1 MDDNLKSK
9 LFIDGINLFNDKKFY
24 EAHESWEEL
33 WTEFNLDDALLIQGL
48 IQLSVAYFHITNINL
63 KGSKNLFNK
72 SLPKL
77 EKFKLKNNRN
87 INIQEIIDIAEIAL
101 QKVILIKNVN
111 DFDWNMV
118 PKIRINK

>member
-9 LFIDGINLFNDKKFY
+9 LFTDGINLFNDKKFY

-77 EKFKLKNNRN
+77 EKFKIKNNRN
-87 INIQEIIDIAEIAL
+87 INIQEIIDTAEIAL
-101 QKVILIKNVN
+101 QKVISIKNIN

-118 PKIRINK
+118 PKIKIDK

>member
-1 MDDNLKSK
+1 MDDYLKSK
-9 LFIDGINLFNDKKFY
+9 LFVDGIKLFNDKKFY

-77 EKFKLKNNRN
+77 EKFKIKNNRN
-87 INIQEIIDIAEIAL
+87 INIQEIIDTAEIAL
-101 QKVILIKNVN
+101 QKVISIKNIN

-118 PKIRINK
+118 PKIKIDK

>member
-87 INIQEIIDIAEIAL
+87 INVQEIIDTAEIAL
-101 QKVILIKNVN
+101 QKVISIKNVN

-118 PKIRINK
+118 PKIKIDK

>member
-87 INIQEIIDIAEIAL
+87 INVQEIIDIAEIAL

-111 DFDWNMV
+111 DFDWDMV

>member
-1 MDDNLKSK
+1 MDDNIKSK
-9 LFIDGINLFNDKKFY
+9 LFTDGINLFNDKKFY

-77 EKFKLKNNRN
+77 EKFKIKNNRN
-87 INIQEIIDIAEIAL
+87 INIQEIIDTAEIAL
-101 QKVILIKNVN
+101 QKVISIENIN

-118 PKIRINK
+118 PKIKIDK

>member
-1 MDDNLKSK
+1 MDDNLKNK

-77 EKFKLKNNRN
+77 EKFKLKNKRN
-87 INIQEIIDIAEIAL
+87 INVQEIIDIAEIAL
-101 QKVILIKNVN
+101 QKVISIKNVN
-111 DFDWNMV
+111 DFDWSMV
-118 PKIRINK
+118 PKIKIDK

>member
-9 LFIDGINLFNDKKFY
+9 LFTDGINLFNDKKFY

-77 EKFKLKNNRN
+77 EKFKIKNNRN
-87 INIQEIIDIAEIAL
+87 INIQEIIDTAEIAL
-101 QKVILIKNVN
+101 QKVISIENIN

-118 PKIRINK
+118 PKIKIDK

>member
-33 WTEFNLDDALLIQGL
+33 WTEFNLDDALLIQGP

-72 SLPKL
+72 SLPTL

-87 INIQEIIDIAEIAL
+87 INFQEIIDIAEIAL

>member
-77 EKFKLKNNRN
+77 EKFKIKNNRN
-87 INIQEIIDIAEIAL
+87 INVQEIINTAEIAL
-101 QKVILIKNVN
+101 QKVISIKNIN

-118 PKIRINK
+118 PKIKIDK

>member
-77 EKFKLKNNRN
+77 EKFKLKNKRN
-87 INIQEIIDIAEIAL
+87 INVQEIIDIAEIAL
-101 QKVILIKNVN
+101 QKVISIKNVN
-111 DFDWNMV
+111 DFDWSMV
-118 PKIRINK
+118 PKIKIDK

>member
-77 EKFKLKNNRN
+77 EKFKIKNNRN
-87 INIQEIIDIAEIAL
+87 INVQEIIDTAEIAL
-101 QKVILIKNVN
+101 QKVISIKNIN

-118 PKIRINK
+118 PKIKIDK

>member
-9 LFIDGINLFNDKKFY
+9 LFTDGINLFNDKKFY

-77 EKFKLKNNRN
+77 EKFKLKNKRN
-87 INIQEIIDIAEIAL
+87 INVQEIIDIAEIAL
-101 QKVILIKNVN
+101 QKVISIKNVN
-111 DFDWNMV
+111 DFDWSMV
-118 PKIRINK
+118 PKIKIDK

>member
-77 EKFKLKNNRN
+77 EKFKIKNNRN
-87 INIQEIIDIAEIAL
+87 INIQEIINTAEIAL
-101 QKVILIKNVN
+101 QKVISIKNIN

-118 PKIRINK
+118 PKIKIDK

>member
-87 INIQEIIDIAEIAL
+87 INVQEIIDIAEIAL

-118 PKIRINK
+118 PKIRIDK

>member
-87 INIQEIIDIAEIAL
+87 INVQEIIDIAEIAL

>member
-1 MDDNLKSK
+1 MDDNIKSK
-9 LFIDGINLFNDKKFY
+9 LFTDGINLFNDKKFY

-77 EKFKLKNNRN
+77 EKFKIKNNRN
-87 INIQEIIDIAEIAL
+87 INIQEIIDTAEIAL
-101 QKVILIKNVN
+101 QKVISIKNIN

-118 PKIRINK
+118 PKIKIDK

>member
-9 LFIDGINLFNDKKFY
+9 LFTDGINLFNDKKFY

-72 SLPKL
+72 SLSKL

-87 INIQEIIDIAEIAL
+87 INVQEIIDIAEIAL
-101 QKVILIKNVN
+101 QKVISIKNVN

-118 PKIRINK
+118 PKIKIDK

>member
-77 EKFKLKNNRN
+77 EKFKLKNNRS
-87 INIQEIIDIAEIAL
+87 INVQEIIDTAEIAL
-101 QKVILIKNVN
+101 QKVISIKNVN

-118 PKIRINK
+118 PKIKIDK

>member
-9 LFIDGINLFNDKKFY
+9 LFTDEINLFNDKKFY

-77 EKFKLKNNRN
+77 EKFKIKNNRN
-87 INIQEIIDIAEIAL
+87 INIQEIIDTAEIAL
-101 QKVILIKNVN
+101 QKVISIKNIN

-118 PKIRINK
+118 PKIKIDK